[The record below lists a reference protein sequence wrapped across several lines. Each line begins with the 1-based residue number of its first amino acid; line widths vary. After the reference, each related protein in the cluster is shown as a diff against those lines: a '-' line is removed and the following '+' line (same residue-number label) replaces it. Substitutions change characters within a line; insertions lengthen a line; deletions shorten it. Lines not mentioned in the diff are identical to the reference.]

1 MKNWKV
7 QIIFTFGEKNIM
19 GKVKAFRSED
29 SKPYISLEDFI
40 LELKEFEKEF
50 EGVDD
55 IKKMSRRFKLRSE

>member
-1 MKNWKV
+1 
-7 QIIFTFGEKNIM
+7 M